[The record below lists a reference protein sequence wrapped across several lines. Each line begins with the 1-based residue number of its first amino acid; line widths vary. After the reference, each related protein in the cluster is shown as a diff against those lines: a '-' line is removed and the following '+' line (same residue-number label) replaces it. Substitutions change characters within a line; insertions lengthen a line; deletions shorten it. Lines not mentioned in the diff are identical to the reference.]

1 MATSNVVC
9 ALVLS
14 SLFHFLLVPVLSRDV
29 HALEKCGFKAIYQ
42 LGDSIADTGNLIR
55 ENPLSPYASFPYGL
69 KLSKPTARSA
79 KLPYPGAYLNSARKF
94 SGGRGGV
101 NFAVA
106 GSTALPAEALSS
118 KNIVNIVTNESLSSQ
133 LEWMFSYFNTTCS
146 EDCAQEIKSSLFMV
160 GEIGGND
167 YNYAFLFNKTTEE
180 LNALVPEVVGA
191 IKDAVA
197 MFFKNAAIYQL
208 GDSIADTGNL
218 ITENPL
224 SRYAWFPYGMN
235 LSKPT
240 GRCSNGLL
248 MIDYIARSAKLP
260 YLDAFL
266 NPARIFSGGCSGV
279 NFAVAGSTALPAE
292 VLSSKNILNI
302 VTKESLSAQ
311 LEWMFTYFNTCSK
324 DCAKEIKSSLFMVGE
339 IGGNDYNYAFLFN
352 KSNEEMKALVPEVV
366 KAIKDAVEKVIGYGA
381 RRVVVPGNFPIGC
394 FPIYLSQFQPNDAA
408 AYDEFHCLK
417 GLNSFASYHNEL
429 LKQTVEGL
437 KTNYPD
443 VIIVYGDYYKAF
455 MSIYQNAQSLGFDT
469 KTMQK
474 ACCGTGGDHNFSL
487 RRMCGAL
494 GVPVCPNPD
503 QHISWDGIHLTQ
515 KAYQHMA
522 EWLINDIFPKLQ
534 CSA

>member
-14 SLFHFLLVPVLSRDV
+14 SLFHFLLVPVSSTRGVNVLK
-29 HALEKCGFKAIYQ
+29 KCGFKAIYQ

-69 KLSKPTARSA
+69 KLSKPTGRCSNGLLMIDYIARSA
-79 KLPYPGAYLNSARKF
+79 KLPSPGAYLNSARKF

-106 GSTALPAEALSS
+106 GSTALPAEVLSS
-118 KNIVNIVTNESLSSQ
+118 KNIMNIVTNESLSTQ

-146 EDCAQEIKSSLFMV
+146 KDCAKEIKSSLFMV

-180 LNALVPEVVGA
+180 LNALVPEVVRA

-197 MFFKNAAIYQL
+197 
-208 GDSIADTGNL
+208 
-218 ITENPL
+218 
-224 SRYAWFPYGMN
+224 
-235 LSKPT
+235 
-240 GRCSNGLL
+240 
-248 MIDYIARSAKLP
+248 
-260 YLDAFL
+260 
-266 NPARIFSGGCSGV
+266 
-279 NFAVAGSTALPAE
+279 
-292 VLSSKNILNI
+292 
-302 VTKESLSAQ
+302 
-311 LEWMFTYFNTCSK
+311 
-324 DCAKEIKSSLFMVGE
+324 
-339 IGGNDYNYAFLFN
+339 
-352 KSNEEMKALVPEVV
+352 
-366 KAIKDAVEKVIGYGA
+366 KAIGRGA
-381 RRVVVPGNFPIGC
+381 RRVVVPGKFPIGC
-394 FPIYLSQFQPNDAA
+394 FPVYLSQFQPNDAA

-437 KTNYPD
+437 KRNYPD

-455 MSIYQNAQSLGFDT
+455 MSIYQNARSLGFDT
-469 KTMQK
+469 KSMQK

-487 RRMCGAL
+487 MRMCGDPD
-494 GVPVCPNPD
+494 VPVCPKPD
-503 QHISWDGIHLTQ
+503 QYISWDGVHLTQ

>member
-9 ALVLS
+9 AFVLS
-14 SLFHFLLVPVLSRDV
+14 SLFHFLLVPVFSHDV
-29 HALEKCGFKAIYQ
+29 DVLQKCGFK
-42 LGDSIADTGNLIR
+42 
-55 ENPLSPYASFPYGL
+55 
-69 KLSKPTARSA
+69 
-79 KLPYPGAYLNSARKF
+79 
-94 SGGRGGV
+94 
-101 NFAVA
+101 
-106 GSTALPAEALSS
+106 
-118 KNIVNIVTNESLSSQ
+118 
-133 LEWMFSYFNTTCS
+133 
-146 EDCAQEIKSSLFMV
+146 
-160 GEIGGND
+160 
-167 YNYAFLFNKTTEE
+167 
-180 LNALVPEVVGA
+180 
-191 IKDAVA
+191 
-197 MFFKNAAIYQL
+197 AIYQL

-224 SRYAWFPYGMN
+224 SQYAWFPYGMN

-260 YLDAFL
+260 YLDAYL
-266 NPARIFSGGCSGV
+266 NPVRIFFGGCSGV

-292 VLSSKNILNI
+292 VLLSKNIMNV
-302 VTKESLSAQ
+302 VTKESLSTQ
-311 LEWMFTYFNTCSK
+311 LEWMFTYFNTTCSK

-339 IGGNDYNYAFLFN
+339 IGGNDYNYAFMFS
-352 KSNEEMKALVPEVV
+352 KTTEEMKALVPEVV

-394 FPIYLSQFQPNDAA
+394 FPVYLSQFHPNDAA

-437 KTNYPD
+437 KRNYPD

-487 RRMCGAL
+487 MRTCGAL

>member
-1 MATSNVVC
+1 MFCTLRFPS
-9 ALVLS
+9 
-14 SLFHFLLVPVLSRDV
+14 
-29 HALEKCGFKAIYQ
+29 IYQ

-69 KLSKPTARSA
+69 KLSKPTGRCSNGLLMIDYIARSA

-197 MFFKNAAIYQL
+197 
-208 GDSIADTGNL
+208 
-218 ITENPL
+218 
-224 SRYAWFPYGMN
+224 
-235 LSKPT
+235 
-240 GRCSNGLL
+240 
-248 MIDYIARSAKLP
+248 
-260 YLDAFL
+260 
-266 NPARIFSGGCSGV
+266 
-279 NFAVAGSTALPAE
+279 
-292 VLSSKNILNI
+292 
-302 VTKESLSAQ
+302 
-311 LEWMFTYFNTCSK
+311 
-324 DCAKEIKSSLFMVGE
+324 
-339 IGGNDYNYAFLFN
+339 
-352 KSNEEMKALVPEVV
+352 
-366 KAIKDAVEKVIGYGA
+366 KAIGHGA

-394 FPIYLSQFQPNDAA
+394 FPLYLSQSQPNDAA

-417 GLNSFASYHNEL
+417 GLNSIASYHNEL

-469 KTMQK
+469 KSVQK
-474 ACCGTGGDHNFSL
+474 ACCGTGGHHNFSL
-487 RRMCGAL
+487 WRMCGAPD
-494 GVPVCPNPD
+494 VPVCPNPD
-503 QHISWDGIHLTQ
+503 QHISWDGVHLTQ